1 MILNS
6 TYKQLGLNDERR
18 SSEQRAVDS
27 GQGLNEL
34 LRFRIAR
41 SAGLRTILFV
51 CTGNAIRSQIAEGI
65 VNHFYG
71 DKWAAFSA
79 GTMHMGLQQE
89 TIAVMREIDI
99 DIYGQFA
106 KNVDLFKDC
115 AFDQVVI
122 ICSDAGRRCP
132 IFPYAGKT
140 DHMAFDDP
148 LSPDVLAGAIFFSYK
163 SQIRSVRNQIRKEIC
178 AYVEGLDQESSPEPA
193 HSLHEGEVNVRSA
206 ALLNSLLGFFSGKRK
221 RRPRQPN
228 NGRIA
233 VKYRAFKNLL
243 SHNHAALEHIA
254 QLEQVYFGGKPFSI
268 AAVRTVYVA
277 LLESVYGIVHALEAL
292 SGRNL
297 PALLATLER
306 IDDALAEHFNSQ
318 HCPQKTR
325 RLVLP
330 FAEILPEM
338 KNIVGSKAANLA
350 IIGNSLGLPVPEGF
364 SITAYAC
371 ERFLGENGLTTII
384 EEELSKIDPDAA
396 EENENRSLKLRKLIR
411 AGTVPQDLAREIVS
425 AFERVEAITGPGL
438 RVAMRS
444 SAVGEDT
451 EPTFAGQ
458 YETVLNVTRQNLFEA
473 YKEVL
478 ASKYAPQ
485 AIVYR
490 MQYGLDDRE
499 TPMCVAAVAMV
510 DAQASGVVYSRDPS
524 QAAAPLLKVNSL
536 WGLGEQLVDGSAS
549 PDVFLVDRE
558 NRAIRQRTIAHKQ
571 WRLNSLREGGTEL
584 GETPAGEQA
593 SSSLND
599 ESVRILAGHCL
610 LLEEYFGGPQ
620 DVEWASDKSGEI
632 FLLQSRPLFLPEV
645 SADEKTR
652 REYQGHPPVLTEGVM
667 AAPGVATG
675 TVYIALTDEDLKAV
689 PHDAIL
695 VVKTASPKYAR
706 VAGTIRGLIADVG
719 SATSHMASVA
729 REFGLPA
736 IVNARDAT
744 RILKN
749 GETIT
754 LAASSVTVYRGVV
767 EELLPAMKPARKLIL
782 NSPVHRRM
790 RAILD
795 QLTPL
800 NLTDT
805 NAPSFSPE
813 GCTTLHDIIRY
824 AHERAV
830 QEMFGMSGTAA
841 DKSAAIKLT
850 TRLPLSLYLI
860 DLGGGL
866 KKGVNTRDEVIADDI
881 ECHPLAALWRGFTHP
896 GVSWEGSMNT
906 GAGKFASLLAAPA
919 TAEFGE
925 QPGGDSYAIVSAD
938 YLNFSAKFAY
948 HFATIDALCG
958 EASSQNYISLQFS
971 GGAGSYYGRSL
982 RVQLMANILERLDFD
997 VTTTG
1002 DLLKAVCER
1011 RSASDTA
1018 ERLDLLG
1025 RLLASSK
1032 LLDMT
1037 LSSQEDIETY
1047 CEEFFKGNYDF
1058 LSRDKGGELS
1068 SMYVQGGHW
1077 TRIVEDGHAYCVQD
1091 GSHFGGKISARIAG
1105 TFARVI
1111 GMKDNEFL
1119 DNIAAY
1125 YYFPLAIAKDSAFS
1139 DGAAS
1144 ARIRP
1149 LSGNIDRAGGIAFGI
1164 RDWDNYLVFRINALE
1179 GNIILFEFRNGKRYQ
1194 IALVEKII
1202 DSGIWHTL
1210 RVELKGTRIECFLN
1224 GESVI
1229 LYEAGKPVGGFVGLW
1244 TKSDSTTWFDE
1255 LIIEKDGSRK
1265 IVEF

>member
-6 TYKQLGLNDERR
+6 TKGLSLNGERMAI
-18 SSEQRAVDS
+18 EKRAVDS
-27 GQGLNEL
+27 GQGLSEL
-34 LRFRIAR
+34 LRLRIAR

-79 GTMHMGLQQE
+79 GTMHMGIQQE

-99 DIYGQFA
+99 GIYGQFA

-140 DHMAFDDP
+140 VHMAFDDP
-148 LSPDVLAGAIFFSYK
+148 LSPDILAGAIFFSYK
-163 SQIRSVRNQIRKEIC
+163 SQIRSVRNQIKKAIC

-193 HSLHEGEVNVRSA
+193 HTLQQGEFKLRSA
-206 ALLNSLLGFFSGKRK
+206 ALMNSLVRVFSGKREHRLK
-221 RRPRQPN
+221 KPN

-254 QLEQVYFGGKPFSI
+254 QLEQVYFGGKPFSL
-268 AAVRTVYVA
+268 AAVRMMYVE
-277 LLESVYGIVHALEAL
+277 LLESVYGIVHALEAMT
-292 SGRNL
+292 GRDL
-297 PALLATLER
+297 PALLATLES

-318 HCPQKTR
+318 HCPQKIK
-325 RLVLP
+325 RLVMP

-364 SITAYAC
+364 AITAYAC
-371 ERFLGENGLTTII
+371 ERFLQENGLTTII
-384 EEELSKIDPDAA
+384 EEELSHIDPEAA
-396 EENENRSLKLRKLIR
+396 EENESRSLKLRNLIC
-411 AGTVPQDLAREIVS
+411 AGTVPQDLADEIVS
-425 AFERVEAITGPGL
+425 AFEHVEAKSGQGL

-458 YETVLNVTRQNLFEA
+458 YETVLNVTRQGLFAA

-485 AIVYR
+485 AICYR

-499 TPMCVAAVAMV
+499 TPMCVAAVVMV
-510 DAQASGVVYSRDPS
+510 DARASGVVYSRDPS

-558 NRAIRQRTIAHKQ
+558 NTEIRERTIAHKQ
-571 WRLNSLREGGTEL
+571 WRLNSLQEGGTEL
-584 GETPAGEQA
+584 GEIPAGEQTT
-593 SSSLND
+593 SSLND
-599 ESVRILAGHCL
+599 ESVRTLAEYCL

-645 SADEKTR
+645 SSDEKTR
-652 REYQGHPPVLTEGVM
+652 REYFGHPVVLAQGVM
-667 AAPGVATG
+667 ASPGVTTG
-675 TVYIALTDEDLKAV
+675 TVYIALTDDDLKSV
-689 PHDAIL
+689 PQDAIL

-706 VAGTIRGLIADVG
+706 VAGTIRGLIADTG

-736 IVNARDAT
+736 IVDARDAT
-744 RILKN
+744 KILKN
-749 GETIT
+749 GERIT
-754 LAASSVTVYRGVV
+754 LAASSVMVYRGVV
-767 EELLPAMKPARKLIL
+767 EDLLQAMKPSRKLIL
-782 NSPVHRRM
+782 NSPVHHRM

-795 QLTPL
+795 QITPL
-800 NLTDT
+800 NLIDT

-813 GCTTLHDIIRY
+813 GCKTLHDIIRY
-824 AHERAV
+824 AHEQSVR
-830 QEMFGMSGTAA
+830 EMFGMSEAPAETN
-841 DKSAAIKLT
+841 AAIKLT
-850 TRLPLSLYLI
+850 TSLPLSLYLI

-866 KKGVNTRDEVIADDI
+866 KKDANTCDEVIADDI
-881 ECHPLAALWRGFTHP
+881 ECRPLAALWRGFTHP

-925 QPGGDSYAIVSAD
+925 QPGGDSYAIVSAE

-982 RVQLMANILERLDFD
+982 RVQLMATILERLDFD
-997 VTTTG
+997 ISTTG
-1002 DLLKAVCER
+1002 DLLKAVCAR
-1011 RSASDTA
+1011 RNANDTV

-1037 LSSQEDIETY
+1037 LSSQEDVETY

-1058 LSRDKGGELS
+1058 LSSDKGSELS

-1091 GSHFGGKISARIAG
+1091 GSRFGSKIGARIAG
-1105 TFARVI
+1105 TFAKVI
-1111 GMKDNEFL
+1111 GMKDSEFL

-1125 YYFPLAIAKDSAFS
+1125 YYFPLAIAKDSALS
-1139 DGAAS
+1139 EGAAS

-1149 LSGNIDRAGGIAFGI
+1149 MSGKIDRAGGIAFGI
-1164 RDWDNYLVFRINALE
+1164 RDRDNYFVLRINALE
-1179 GNIILFEFRNGKRYQ
+1179 SNIILFEYRNGKRYQ
-1194 IALVEKII
+1194 IALVENKI
-1202 DSGIWHTL
+1202 DSGIWHHL
-1210 RVELKGTRIECFLN
+1210 RVELQGTQIKGFFN
-1224 GESVI
+1224 GNPVI
-1229 LYEAGKPVGGFVGLW
+1229 LVDTGKSLGGFVGLW
-1244 TKSDSTTWFDE
+1244 TKADSTTWFDE
-1255 LIIEKDGSRK
+1255 LITEKEGVK
-1265 IVEF
+1265 KKVEF